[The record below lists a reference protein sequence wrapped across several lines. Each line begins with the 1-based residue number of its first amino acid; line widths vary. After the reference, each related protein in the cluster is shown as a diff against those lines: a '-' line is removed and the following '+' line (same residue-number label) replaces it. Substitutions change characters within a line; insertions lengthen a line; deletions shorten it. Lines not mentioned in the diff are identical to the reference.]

1 MKVPVFV
8 RGTTEKIDA
17 AILNKVIKYPAYIYN
32 VDTSQFGF
40 LDQDEALHYIVGNNP
55 KYIEAVEALPEAAS
69 ATTEKLYIFGNTVY
83 FWDGEKYVPTYQAL
97 ISDIETLQTGLNQ
110 LSSDIDSIN
119 SSVSGLRADLNIVN
133 YNLNAVSTSVG
144 QMAFSISE
152 INTNMEGKADKA
164 TSLEGYGITDAYTKD
179 DINALMGEITIEGG
193 GSVSEYVNNSVSEA
207 SQAANEY
214 AENLIAFEDF

>member
-8 RGTTEKIDA
+8 RGTTDKIDA

-32 VDTSQFGF
+32 VDTAQFGF

-83 FWDGEKYVPTYQAL
+83 FWDGEKYIPTYQAL

-119 SSVSGLRADLNIVN
+119 SSVSSLRTDLNLIN
-133 YNLNAVSTSVG
+133 YNLNAVKTSVD
-144 QMAFSISE
+144 QMAISISE
-152 INTNMEGKADKA
+152 ISANMEEKADKA
-164 TSLEGYGITDAYTKD
+164 TTLEGYGITDAYTKN
-179 DINALMGEITIEGG
+179 DIDTLMGEIAIEGN
-193 GSVSEYVNNSVSEA
+193 SVSEYVDNNIAEA
-207 SQAANEY
+207 SQADREY
-214 AENLIAFEDF
+214 VDNLLAFVDF